1 MAFEKD
7 KGNLLFMVLN
17 KQEVVQIKGGLTD
30 KITVKLRKTEG
41 YMDNHKFNEFI
52 KIAKK
57 LNDIEIIP
65 LLMGSVG
72 LEIVTGKSWDAQDLD
87 IHIPGDKRGWE
98 VPPELNIHNWND
110 IVNIMNS
117 MEYNL
122 IDLHE
127 HEFSKEGLSVEFGII
142 DTLPSFAGVQLGNL
156 EMHQL
161 GEVRYYLLN
170 LEQYLSVYE
179 SSSKD
184 SYRANN
190 NNNKDIG
197 KIDFLKKM
205 IYDNPESD

>member
-1 MAFEKD
+1 
-7 KGNLLFMVLN
+7 
-17 KQEVVQIKGGLTD
+17 
-30 KITVKLRKTEG
+30 
-41 YMDNHKFNEFI
+41 MDNHKFNEFI

-72 LEIVTGKSWDAQDLD
+72 LEVVTGKSWDAQDLD

-98 VPPELNIHNWND
+98 VPPELNIHNWHD

-142 DTLPSFAGVQLGNL
+142 DTLPSFAGVQLENL

-161 GEVRYYLLN
+161 GEVRFYLLN

-184 SYRANN
+184 SYRADN

-197 KIDFLKKM
+197 KIDFLKRM

>member
-1 MAFEKD
+1 
-7 KGNLLFMVLN
+7 
-17 KQEVVQIKGGLTD
+17 
-30 KITVKLRKTEG
+30 
-41 YMDNHKFNEFI
+41 MDNHKFNEFI

-122 IDLHE
+122 IDLRE